1 MPAYSRDVIMPKT
14 TPSEREMDILKV
26 LWELGES
33 RVRNVYE
40 VMSPDG
46 EFAFTTIQT
55 LMRIMCDKQLV
66 TSRIEGR
73 TLYYTPCYTSVQASS
88 RFLHKVFDGAVDK
101 LVVNMLKAEELSVE
115 EMRSL
120 EKLIAKSRRA
130 KQQKG

>member
-1 MPAYSRDVIMPKT
+1 MPKT
-14 TPSEREMDILKV
+14 TPSEREMDVLKV

-33 RVRNVYE
+33 RVRDVHE
-40 VMSPDG
+40 VMSPNG

-55 LMRIMCDKQLV
+55 VMRIMCDKELV
-66 TSRIEGR
+66 TARLEGR
-73 TLYYTPCYTSVQASS
+73 TLFYTPCYTSEQASS

-101 LVVNMLKAEELSVE
+101 LVVNMLKTEELSVE

-130 KQQKG
+130 KQQEG